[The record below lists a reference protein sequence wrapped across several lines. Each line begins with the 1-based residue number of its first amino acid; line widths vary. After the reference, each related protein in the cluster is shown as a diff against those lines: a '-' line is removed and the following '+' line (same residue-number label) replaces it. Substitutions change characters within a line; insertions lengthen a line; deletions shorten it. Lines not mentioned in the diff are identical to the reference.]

1 MIKMNKKKSLLL
13 IWISTFILFTSL
25 VFYVI
30 GCNSNYLVKN
40 IFKLISLIVLIISV
54 LSLIIG
60 IVSLIKN
67 KHRKAFSKAKM
78 IVVSVLIVT
87 YMFGCSTFLFILYGP
102 FTGFKEWLITTAMA
116 TMNHQYYCKWFYS
129 TEEINK
135 VLGNNYI
142 DDGGKETD
150 PTLVDHKETL
160 NYKNEYEK
168 QILERNKDDLYKI
181 IKFKVNGC
189 DAYLGVVYDPSKISV
204 GYSKWLGRSGQYIYD
219 MAKEQNS
226 VLTING
232 GGFMDP
238 NYNSNGANPVGLT
251 ISNGKIITDHNM
263 GGAAGI
269 VGFNSDNTLVLLQ
282 NVGGEKALEMGIRDA
297 VSMGPF
303 LIVNGEKSFTKGN
316 GGWGYAART
325 AIGQR
330 KDGIV
335 LMLVVDSNATR
346 TKGASMKDLV
356 DIMDRYGA
364 INAANLD
371 GGTSSVIV
379 EKHGTG
385 KDATFD
391 MLNDPIDSALRHRT
405 RGIPTIFKVVE

>member
-1 MIKMNKKKSLLL
+1 MNKKKSILI
-13 IWISTFILFTSL
+13 IWISLFVLFTSL
-25 VFYVI
+25 VFYII
-30 GCNSNYLVKN
+30 GCNSNYLIKN
-40 IFKLISLIVLIISV
+40 TFKCISLVILIISIISLILGIIY
-54 LSLIIG
+54 LL
-60 IVSLIKN
+60 KN
-67 KHRKAFSKAKM
+67 KRRQSFAKAKM
-78 IVVSVLIVT
+78 IIISILISL
-87 YMFGCSTFLFILYGP
+87 YILGCSSFLFILYGP
-102 FTGFKEWLITTAMA
+102 FTGFKDWLVTTAMA
-116 TMNHQYYCKWFYS
+116 TMNHKYYCKWFYS
-129 TEEINK
+129 EEEINN
-135 VLGNNYI
+135 VLGSNYI
-142 DDGGKETD
+142 DDGGRETD
-150 PTLVDHKETL
+150 PSLVNHKEITS
-160 NYKNEYEK
+160 YKNEYEK

-181 IKFKVNGC
+181 IKFEVNGC

-204 GYSKWLGRSGQYIYD
+204 GYTKWLGRSGQYIYD

-232 GGFMDP
+232 GGFQDP

-251 ISNGKIITDHNM
+251 ISNGKIITDYSM
-263 GGAAGI
+263 GGASGV
-269 VGFNSDNTLVLLQ
+269 VGFNSDNTLVLFQ
-282 NVGGEKALEMGIRDA
+282 NVSGEKALEMGIRDA

-303 LIVNGEKSFTKGN
+303 LIVNGKKSFTKGN

-364 INAANLD
+364 VNAANLD
-371 GGTSSVIV
+371 GGTSSVMV

>member
-1 MIKMNKKKSLLL
+1 MIKMNKKKSLLI
-13 IWISTFILFTSL
+13 IWVSAFILFTSL

-30 GCNSNYLVKN
+30 GCNSDYLVKN
-40 IFKLISLIVLIISV
+40 IFKLISLIVLIISII
-54 LSLIIG
+54 SLIVG
-60 IVSLIKN
+60 IISLIKN
-67 KHRKAFSKAKM
+67 KHRRAFSKVKI
-78 IVVSVLIVT
+78 IVISALIAI
-87 YMFGCSTFLFILYGP
+87 YMLGCSTFLFILYGP
-102 FTGFKEWLITTAMA
+102 FTGFKDWLITTAMA
-116 TMNHQYYCKWFYS
+116 TMRHQYYCKWFYNDNQIK
-129 TEEINK
+129 E
-135 VLGNNYI
+135 VLDNNFI
-142 DDGGKETD
+142 DDKGMETD
-150 PTLVDHKETL
+150 PSLINHEKVTD
-160 NYKNEYEK
+160 YKDEYEK
-168 QILERNKDDLYKI
+168 AILDRKDNELYKVI
-181 IKFKVNGC
+181 NFEVNGC
-189 DAYLGVVYDPSKISV
+189 KAYLGVVYDPSKISV
-204 GYSKWLGRSGQYIYD
+204 GYTKWLGRSGQYIYD

>member
-1 MIKMNKKKSLLL
+1 MNKKKSILI
-13 IWISTFILFTSL
+13 IWISLFVLFTSL
-25 VFYVI
+25 VFYII
-30 GCNSNYLVKN
+30 GCNSNYLIKN
-40 IFKLISLIVLIISV
+40 TFKYISLVILIISIISLILGIIY
-54 LSLIIG
+54 LL
-60 IVSLIKN
+60 KN
-67 KHRKAFSKAKM
+67 KRRQSFAKAKM
-78 IVVSVLIVT
+78 IIISILISL
-87 YMFGCSTFLFILYGP
+87 YILGCSSFLFILYGP
-102 FTGFKEWLITTAMA
+102 FTGFKDWLVTTAMA
-116 TMNHQYYCKWFYS
+116 TMNHKYYCKWFYS
-129 TEEINK
+129 EEEINK
-135 VLGNNYI
+135 VLGSNYI
-142 DDGGKETD
+142 DDGGRETD
-150 PTLVDHKETL
+150 PSLVNHKEITS
-160 NYKNEYEK
+160 YKNEYEK
-168 QILERNKDDLYKI
+168 QILKRNKDDLYKI
-181 IKFKVNGC
+181 IKFEVNGC

-204 GYSKWLGRSGQYIYD
+204 GYTKWLGRSGQYIYD

-232 GGFMDP
+232 GGFQDP

-251 ISNGKIITDHNM
+251 ISNGKIITDYSM
-263 GGAAGI
+263 GGASGV
-269 VGFNSDNTLVLLQ
+269 VGFNSDNTLVLFQ
-282 NVGGEKALEMGIRDA
+282 NVSGEKALEMGIRDA

-303 LIVNGEKSFTKGN
+303 LIVNGKKSFTKGN

-371 GGTSSVIV
+371 GGTSSVMV

>member
-1 MIKMNKKKSLLL
+1 MNKKKSLLL
-13 IWISTFILFTSL
+13 SWISLIILFTSL
-25 VFYVI
+25 VFYII
-30 GCNSNYLVKN
+30 GCNSDYLVTN
-40 IFKLISLIVLIISV
+40 TFKLISQIIFIISIIC
-54 LSLIIG
+54 LIIG
-60 IVSLIKN
+60 IIFLIRN
-67 KHRKAFSKAKM
+67 KHRKAFDKIKT
-78 IVVSVLIVT
+78 IVITALVVI

-102 FTGFKEWLITTAMA
+102 FTDFKEWLVTTAMA

-150 PTLVDHKETL
+150 PSLVDHEETL
-160 NYKNEYEK
+160 TYKNEYEK

-204 GYSKWLGRSGQYIYD
+204 GYTKWLGRSGQYIYD

-251 ISNGKIITDHNM
+251 ISNRRIITDYNM
-263 GGAAGI
+263 GGASGV

-335 LMLVVDSNATR
+335 LMLVINGRLANSIGADMVDLTE
-346 TKGASMKDLV
+346 
-356 DIMDRYGA
+356 IMERYGA
-364 INAANLD
+364 YNAANLD
-371 GGTSSVIV
+371 GGSSSELVINGQIINTPV
-379 EKHGTG
+379 AGG
-385 KDATFD
+385 RYGLRDMSTFW
-391 MLNDPIDSALRHRT
+391 
-405 RGIPTIFKVVE
+405 VVTEN

>member
-1 MIKMNKKKSLLL
+1 MKMNKKKSILI
-13 IWISTFILFTSL
+13 IWISLFVLFTSL
-25 VFYVI
+25 VFYII
-30 GCNSNYLVKN
+30 GCNSNYLIKN
-40 IFKLISLIVLIISV
+40 TFKCISLVILIISIISLILGIIY
-54 LSLIIG
+54 LL
-60 IVSLIKN
+60 KN
-67 KHRKAFSKAKM
+67 KRRQSFAKAKM
-78 IVVSVLIVT
+78 IIISILISL
-87 YMFGCSTFLFILYGP
+87 YILGCSSFLFILYGP
-102 FTGFKEWLITTAMA
+102 FTGFKDWLVTTAMA
-116 TMNHQYYCKWFYS
+116 TMNHKYYCKWFYS
-129 TEEINK
+129 EEEINN
-135 VLGNNYI
+135 VLGSNYI
-142 DDGGKETD
+142 DDGGRETD
-150 PTLVDHKETL
+150 PSLVNHKEITS
-160 NYKNEYEK
+160 YKNEYEK

-181 IKFKVNGC
+181 IKFEVNGC

-204 GYSKWLGRSGQYIYD
+204 GYTKWLGRSGQYIYD

-232 GGFMDP
+232 GGFQDP

-251 ISNGKIITDHNM
+251 ISNGKIITDYSM
-263 GGAAGI
+263 GGASGV
-269 VGFNSDNTLVLLQ
+269 VGFNSDNTLVLFQ
-282 NVGGEKALEMGIRDA
+282 NVSGEKALEMGIRDA

-303 LIVNGEKSFTKGN
+303 LIVNGKKSFTKGN

-364 INAANLD
+364 VNAANLD
-371 GGTSSVIV
+371 GGTSSVMV

>member
-1 MIKMNKKKSLLL
+1 MKMNKKKSILI
-13 IWISTFILFTSL
+13 IWISLFVLFTSL
-25 VFYVI
+25 VFYII
-30 GCNSNYLVKN
+30 GCNSNYLIKN
-40 IFKLISLIVLIISV
+40 TFKCISLVILIISIISLILGIIY
-54 LSLIIG
+54 LL
-60 IVSLIKN
+60 KN
-67 KHRKAFSKAKM
+67 KRRQSFAKAKM
-78 IVVSVLIVT
+78 IIISILISL
-87 YMFGCSTFLFILYGP
+87 YILGCSSFLFILYGP
-102 FTGFKEWLITTAMA
+102 FTGFKDWLVTTAMA
-116 TMNHQYYCKWFYS
+116 TMNHKYYCKWFYS
-129 TEEINK
+129 EEEINN
-135 VLGNNYI
+135 VLGSNYI
-142 DDGGKETD
+142 DDGGRETD
-150 PTLVDHKETL
+150 PSLVNHKEITS
-160 NYKNEYEK
+160 YKNEYEK

-181 IKFKVNGC
+181 IKFEVNGC

-204 GYSKWLGRSGQYIYD
+204 GYTKWLGRSGQYIYD

-232 GGFMDP
+232 GGFQDP

-251 ISNGKIITDHNM
+251 ISNGKIITDYSM
-263 GGAAGI
+263 GGASGV
-269 VGFNSDNTLVLLQ
+269 VGFNSDNTLVLFQ
-282 NVGGEKALEMGIRDA
+282 NVSGEKALEMGIRDA

-303 LIVNGEKSFTKGN
+303 LIVNGKKSFTKGN

-335 LMLVVDSNATR
+335 LMLVVDSNTTR

-364 INAANLD
+364 VNAANLD
-371 GGTSSVIV
+371 GGTSSVMV

>member
-1 MIKMNKKKSLLL
+1 MNKKKSLII
-13 IWISTFILFTSL
+13 IWISSFVLFTFLVFFAIGLNSDYLEKNNFKYISLGIVILSLILF
-25 VFYVI
+25 VFGIVNLIKY
-30 GCNSNYLVKN
+30 KN
-40 IFKLISLIVLIISV
+40 RRGFKKIQTVGISLIISFY
-54 LSLIIG
+54 IIG
-60 IVSLIKN
+60 S
-67 KHRKAFSKAKM
+67 S
-78 IVVSVLIVT
+78 S
-87 YMFGCSTFLFILYGP
+87 FLFLLYGP
-102 FTGFKEWLITTAMA
+102 YTNFKNWFITTAMA
-116 TMNHQYYCKWFYS
+116 TMNHQYYCKWFYNS
-129 TEEINK
+129 DEISK

-142 DDGGKETD
+142 DDKGRETD
-150 PTLVDHKETL
+150 PSLIDYEEVIT
-160 NYKNEYEK
+160 YKNEYEK
-168 QILERNKDDLYKI
+168 EILEHDENVLYKI
-181 IKFKVNGC
+181 IKFEVNGC
-189 DAYLGVVYDPSKISV
+189 DAYLAVVYDASKISV

-226 VLTING
+226 TITING
-232 GGFMDP
+232 GGFIDP

-251 ISNGKIITDHNM
+251 IANGKIITDNTM
-263 GGAAGI
+263 SGASGVI
-269 VGFNSDNTLVLLQ
+269 GFNKDNTLVLLK
-282 NVGGEKALEMGIRDA
+282 NITGEKALEIGIRDA

-303 LIVNGEKSFTKGN
+303 LIVNGKKSFTKGN

-371 GGTSSVIV
+371 GGTSSVMV

-385 KDATFD
+385 ASATFD
-391 MLNDPIDSALRHRT
+391 MLNDPIDSALRHKT